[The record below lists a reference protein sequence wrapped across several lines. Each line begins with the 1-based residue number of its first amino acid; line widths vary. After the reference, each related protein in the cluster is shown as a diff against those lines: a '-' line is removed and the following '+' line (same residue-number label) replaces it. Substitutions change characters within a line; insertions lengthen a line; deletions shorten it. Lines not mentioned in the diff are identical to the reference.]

1 MENLIQ
7 QHKKISNLKD
17 IYFFFLINLSS
28 MIKHKIMLYVQFILG
43 GFIERN
49 YALQNSGGQK
59 NQFTKLPEG
68 CAMYITDC
76 RDNEI

>member
-1 MENLIQ
+1 
-7 QHKKISNLKD
+7 
-17 IYFFFLINLSS
+17 

-49 YALQNSGGQK
+49 YALQKSGGQK

>member
-1 MENLIQ
+1 
-7 QHKKISNLKD
+7 
-17 IYFFFLINLSS
+17 

-68 CAMYITDC
+68 CAMYIIDW